1 MLLAQTLKLHECGLP
16 KGMAAELYKPFIIR
30 KMIERG
36 IVKTV
41 KSAKKIVDKKEP
53 VVWDILEN
61 VLKGHPVLLNRA
73 PTLHRLGIQA
83 FQPKLIEGKQFSFIL
98 WFVLPLM
105 QILMV
110 IKWLFMFL

>member
-1 MLLAQTLKLHECGLP
+1 MWAS
-16 KGMAAELYKPFIIR
+16 KGMAAELFKPFIIR

-61 VLKGHPVLLNRA
+61 V
-73 PTLHRLGIQA
+73 
-83 FQPKLIEGKQFSFIL
+83 
-98 WFVLPLM
+98 
-105 QILMV
+105 
-110 IKWLFMFL
+110 